1 MKWLQNLSIR
11 SKLIG
16 IILLCTVLA
25 LVLGFSF
32 IVVKNIRTAKQDMVR
47 SSAALAQ
54 VVGDYCTPSLAFQN
68 TDDAE
73 EALTRLSSVTAVR
86 YAAVYDKAG
95 NLFAEFYNDNDSDSK
110 EDNTG
115 NIPSQNIPSQNIPS
129 QGVQKRTSSN
139 ILPTNLSFDS
149 VTQRH
154 HKFSDT
160 ALALYQKILFKN
172 EYYGV
177 LHLRLSTS
185 ELNAEIRSSALQM
198 AGIGAVLTG
207 VSVLLALLLQR
218 VVSRRLLGLAA
229 VMKRISNDNDY
240 SARFDERWRGG
251 DDEIGVLADG
261 FNTMLGQIQKREAER
276 DNAKEAL
283 ATALREDFRE
293 TVRNLQNL
301 VIKVVRAEDNE
312 YYITLFEGKIA
323 AQFGLDTE
331 ALRGKTMKGVFGEK
345 LNTLYKQHFDA
356 AFQGKNVRFESFLN
370 GAHYMN
376 ALVPVIEQG
385 RVREIVCSTVDISS
399 QKEAEERLRVSE
411 KRYRALV
418 QGLPVG
424 ILQSIKREQSSR
436 LEFVNT
442 EFVKQTGYSMEMFA
456 EMLHSGEMRLPMH
469 EEDRTKAESEWQA
482 WLENDADIVLMRT
495 YRLRIV
501 REANKRS
508 SNDFRWF
515 DDYST
520 KLRTDAGELVIIQA
534 LMDVSEKKQSEEQ
547 LQKSLDK
554 ERQVSALKTRFVS
567 TISHEFRTPLAGILL
582 SVDMLTRYFDRL
594 TTEKRLSELSKIR
607 LRVNELTDLM
617 NDFLSQSESQNAAG
631 RFNPKAMDIAELCRN
646 ISTEMEFIA
655 SATSRAR
662 IVRNINVHEA
672 MINGD
677 MKLLRYVVRNL
688 VTNAI
693 KYSPKDAPIMVDVY
707 CETAYVVISVQ
718 DKGIGIPEADISG
731 LFTPFFRASN
741 TTTISGTGIGLSIV
755 KEFVE
760 AHGGTVSVASRM
772 NEGSIFTVRLPLLS
786 AEAAQEA
793 RRTAA

>member
-1 MKWLQNLSIR
+1 MTWLQNLSIR

-16 IILLCTVLA
+16 IILLCTVTALA
-25 LVLGFSF
+25 LGFSF
-32 IVVKNIRTAKQDMVR
+32 IIAANIRAAKQDMVR
-47 SSAALAQ
+47 SSSVLAQ

-68 TDDAE
+68 SEDAA
-73 EALTRLSSVTAVR
+73 EALSRLTSVTAVE
-86 YAAVYDKAG
+86 YAALFDKD
-95 NLFAEFYNDNDSDSK
+95 NQLFAEY
-110 EDNTG
+110 
-115 NIPSQNIPSQNIPS
+115 Q
-129 QGVQKRTSSN
+129 RSSAQAASGRDTT
-139 ILPTNLSFDS
+139 LPDHLSFDS
-149 VTQRH
+149 TSQKYFVFTG
-154 HKFSDT
+154 T
-160 ALALYQKILFKN
+160 TLLLYQRIVLKQ

-177 LHLRLSTS
+177 LQMRLSTT
-185 ELNAEIRSSALQM
+185 ELDARVRTDVMQM
-198 AGIGAVLTG
+198 VGIGSVLAG

-218 VVSRRLLGLAA
+218 VISRRLRGLSR
-229 VMKRISNDNDY
+229 VMTHISEENDY
-240 SARFDERWRGG
+240 SMRFDAKLRGG

-261 FNTMLGQIQKREAER
+261 FNRMLEQIQKRERER

-283 ATALREDFRE
+283 AHALREDFRE

-301 VIKVVRAEDNE
+301 VIKVSRASNGE
-312 YYITLFEGKIA
+312 YIISLFEGKIA
-323 AQFGLDTE
+323 AQFGLDTD
-331 ALRGKTMKGVFGEK
+331 ALRGQTLAEVFGEK
-345 LNTLYKQHFDA
+345 LNTLYKHNFDA
-356 AFQGKNVRFESFLN
+356 AFQGKTVRFESYLRN
-370 GAHYMN
+370 AHYLN
-376 ALVPVIEQG
+376 FLVPIIENE

-411 KRYRALV
+411 QRYRALV

-424 ILQSIKREQSSR
+424 ILQSIKGEQSSR

-442 EFVKQTGYSMEMFA
+442 EFVRQTGYSMEMFA

-469 EEDRTKAESEWQA
+469 ENDRTEADELWAA
-482 WLENDADIVLMRT
+482 WIDNDADITLKRT

-501 REANKRS
+501 RDTTARGNEY
-508 SNDFRWF
+508 RWF

-520 KLRTDAGELVIIQA
+520 KVRIDSGETVIIQA
-534 LMDVSEKKQSEEQ
+534 LMDVSDKKQSEEQ

-607 LRVNELTDLM
+607 VRVNELTDLM
-617 NDFLSQSESQNAAG
+617 NDFLSQSESQSAVG
-631 RFNPKAMDIAELCRN
+631 RFNPQTMDIAELCRN
-646 ISTEMEFIA
+646 ISAEMEFIA

-662 IVRNINVHEA
+662 IIRNINVHEA
-672 MINGD
+672 MVSGD
-677 MKLLRYVVRNL
+677 MKLLRYVIRNL

-693 KYSPKDAPIMVDVY
+693 KYSPKDEPITVDVY
-707 CETAYVVISVQ
+707 CEPESVVIAVS
-718 DKGIGIPEADISG
+718 DRGIGIPAEELPN

-760 AHGGTVSVASRM
+760 AHHGTVSVASRQ
-772 NEGSIFTVRLPLLS
+772 NEGSTFTVRLPLVN
-786 AEAAQEA
+786 AAQKQELV
-793 RRTAA
+793 RSAA

>member
-11 SKLIG
+11 SKLIS

-25 LVLGFSF
+25 LGLGFSF
-32 IVVKNIRTAKQDMVR
+32 IVVKNVRSAKQDMVR

-68 TDDAE
+68 PDDAH

-86 YAAVYDKAG
+86 YAAVYDKSG
-95 NLFAEFYNDNDSDSK
+95 NLFAEFYNDSEK
-110 EDNTG
+110 NT
-115 NIPSQNIPSQNIPS
+115 SQEAQNLPS
-129 QGVQKRTSSN
+129 QG
-139 ILPTNLSFDS
+139 ILPTTLSFDS
-149 VTQRH
+149 TTQRYH
-154 HKFSDT
+154 TFNDT
-160 ALALYQKILFKN
+160 ALALYQRIIFKH

-177 LHLRLSTS
+177 LHLRLSTN
-185 ELNAEIRSSALQM
+185 ELNTEIRSAALQM

-207 VSVLLALLLQR
+207 LSVVLALLLQR

-229 VMKRISNDNDY
+229 VMKHISNANDY
-240 SARFDERWRGG
+240 SARFNTELRGG
-251 DDEIGVLADG
+251 DDEIGVLTDG
-261 FNTMLGQIQKREAER
+261 FNTMLEQIQKREAER

-283 ATALREDFRE
+283 ASALREDFRE

-301 VIKVVRAEDNE
+301 VIKVVRADDDGE

-345 LNTLYKQHFDA
+345 LSALYKQHFDA

-370 GAHYMN
+370 GAHYIN

-385 RVREIVCSTVDISS
+385 RVREIVCSTVDVSS

-424 ILQSIKREQSSR
+424 ILQSVKREQSSR

-469 EEDRTKAESEWQA
+469 EEDRAQAEAEWQT
-482 WLENDADIVLMRT
+482 WLDNDSDIVLTRT
-495 YRLRIV
+495 YRLRVV
-501 REANKRS
+501 REVNTRS
-508 SNDFRWF
+508 SNEFRWF

-520 KLRTDAGELVIIQA
+520 KLRTDAGELVVIQA

-582 SVDMLTRYFDRL
+582 SVDMMTRYFDRL

-617 NDFLSQSESQNAAG
+617 NDFLSQSESQSAAG

-662 IVRNINVHEA
+662 IIRNINVHEA

-693 KYSPKDAPIMVDVY
+693 KYSPKDAPITVDVY
-707 CETAYVVISVQ
+707 CETASVVISVQ

-760 AHGGTVSVASRM
+760 AHGGTVGVASRM

-793 RRTAA
+793 RRNAA